1 MARLTVESIRSDFL
15 TNRGEMLSVESEKW
29 GDVLF
34 YARPSVS
41 EMMEITKAQ
50 MEGGNNAF
58 LEAVFFTCARTETGG
73 RLFDPLVVAKLREEM
88 DPHELVR
95 VATEMT
101 IKMDFK
107 GNDANL
113 EVNKIKKP

>member
-15 TNRGEMLSVESEKW
+15 ASRGELLSVESEKW

-41 EMMEITKAQ
+41 EMMEITTAAV
-50 MEGGNNAF
+50 EGQNAL
-58 LEAVFFTCARTETGG
+58 LEAVFFTCARTEEGG
-73 RLFDPLVVAKLREEM
+73 RLFDPLMAAKLREEM

-95 VATEMT
+95 VASEMVS
-101 IKMDFK
+101 KMDLK
-107 GNDANL
+107 ADANL